1 MSSSHTPPAPYR
13 RARAATAVLFLT
25 NGALFANLLPR
36 YPEIKDSLGLSD
48 GVFGIAVAA
57 FPAGA
62 ILFGLLA
69 ARLVRA
75 FGSGLIAAVF
85 TALVAVGLL
94 GASLAPSLWVLML
107 CLLIAGGADAVADVS
122 QNEHALR
129 VQAGYHRSIIN
140 SLHAVWSLGGVLGGV
155 MAAGAVGLTLPL
167 PVHLSLSGA
176 MFTLAAVGAWWW
188 MLPRQHTGTA
198 PGQVSVESHPT
209 PGKRCR
215 LPIRWSSLGFLL
227 VLVLIGNTGTM
238 VEDVGNSWAALY
250 LFEERGT
257 SPIVATMG
265 FTTLITGQLMG
276 RLVADPL
283 IDRFGLRPILSL
295 GGALIGL
302 GLGVALL
309 FPSVWGTILG
319 VGIAGYGSAALVP
332 GAYDQAHRI
341 PGLPEGTGLTLV
353 SWLMR
358 IGFLITPPVV
368 GALAEVSELRWALLV
383 VPAAGML
390 TMWLARWIPDTQTAG
405 ARA

>member
-1 MSSSHTPPAPYR
+1 
-13 RARAATAVLFLT
+13 
-25 NGALFANLLPR
+25 
-36 YPEIKDSLGLSD
+36 
-48 GVFGIAVAA
+48 
-57 FPAGA
+57 
-62 ILFGLLA
+62 
-69 ARLVRA
+69 
-75 FGSGLIAAVF
+75 
-85 TALVAVGLL
+85 
-94 GASLAPSLWVLML
+94 
-107 CLLIAGGADAVADVS
+107 
-122 QNEHALR
+122 
-129 VQAGYHRSIIN
+129 
-140 SLHAVWSLGGVLGGV
+140 
-155 MAAGAVGLTLPL
+155 TLPL

-188 MLPRQHTGTA
+188 MLPRQHTGTP

-209 PGKRCR
+209 PGNRSR

-250 LFEERGT
+250 LSEERGT

-265 FTTLITGQLMG
+265 FTTLIAGQLVG

-332 GAYDQAHRI
+332 SAYDQAHSI
-341 PGLPEGTGLTLV
+341 PGLPEGTGVTLV

-383 VPAAGML
+383 VPAAGVL
-390 TMWLARWIPDTQTAG
+390 AMWLARWIPDTQTAG